1 MATNI
6 YNNPSFSE
14 VPLGLKLRHT
24 ITSSGAVTGIPS
36 SIKRV
41 YAVCIGGGGGG
52 GTGYPTNVRAITAAS
67 GDGTTIT
74 YTCDNNF
81 VAGMR
86 VSVSG
91 ASPYNGTFTIATAS
105 STNFTVTNSTTG
117 TATISSAAASVETIT
132 TNAVAGGTITSI
144 TASSP
149 AVGKATYFT
158 TTPVPV
164 GVPVTISGAS
174 PSGYNVTRT
183 VIESNP
189 GTSFTVYN
197 DTTGAATGTITF
209 VGVVTFTAAN
219 NYTVS
224 QTVTHSGHT
233 SSSFNTFG
241 TIVRA
246 TATDYAIASTLS
258 RSNTWTSGGT
268 SSYIQGNAGAGG
280 GGAGGYSAG
289 WTYVP
294 TTCTVGAGGA
304 GGRTDLSFT
313 TNNISGTDFQVNND
327 SYYGFRGGDTIFGQV
342 IAGGGQGGAGMT
354 VKSYG
359 SNSYNNFPRVGGA
372 GGGSAPSISGG
383 ISSAASYTGAAAVVD
398 RVGYAGAGGGSAQVG
413 FAGVSGGGGGTS
425 SANMNSN
432 CTASAGGRGLI
443 GGGGGAAITLRTA
456 TGGAGGNGDR
466 FNGGTGST
474 GTGFGF
480 GAGGGGGGYIG
491 AGGNASGKQGGVG
504 GDGGGGG
511 GASAG
516 ENDTQG
522 GNGGNGVIYIYY

>member
-36 SIKRV
+36 KIKRV

-52 GTGYPTNVRAITAAS
+52 GTGHPTNVRAITAAS

-74 YTCDNNF
+74 YTCNNNF
-81 VAGMR
+81 VAGMQ
-86 VSVSG
+86 VNVSG

-117 TATISSAAASVETIT
+117 TATISSAAASVNTVT

-219 NYTVS
+219 NYTVRQS
-224 QTVTHSGHT
+224 VNNINHT
-233 SSSFNTFG
+233 PAAFNIQG
-241 TIVRA
+241 VVVRA
-246 TATDYAIASTLS
+246 TATEYTIANTLS
-258 RSNTWTSGGT
+258 RANTWTSGGT
-268 SSYIQGNAGAGG
+268 SSYIQSTAGAGG

-294 TTCTVGAGGA
+294 STCIVGAGGA
-304 GGRTDLSFT
+304 GGRADLAFT
-313 TNNISGTDFQVNND
+313 TNNLSSSDFQINND
-327 SYYGFRGGDTIFGQV
+327 SYYGFKGGDTIFGQV

-359 SNSYNNFPRVGGA
+359 SATYNNSTRIGGA
-372 GGGSAPSISGG
+372 GGGAAPSNGSGVA
-383 ISSAASYTGAAAVVD
+383 SAASYTGAAAVSD
-398 RVGYAGAGGGSAQVG
+398 RVGYAGAGGGSATVG
-413 FAGVSGGGGGTS
+413 FAGVSAGGGGTGGS
-425 SANMNSN
+425 NMNSGN
-432 CTASAGGRGLI
+432 TASAGGRGLI
-443 GGGGGAAITLRTA
+443 GGGGGSAITLRTA